1 MDVGGGSLVLGFIF
15 CGPDRDISR
24 LGRGRRFCG
33 DARPGNESGA
43 DGGWQRLFLP
53 DRVPAKFWVGAA
65 LCSSGVALLSWSG
78 GEKKKG
84 GLASDVV
91 GLDGGSQ
98 FFPDRCH
105 GRQGGSPYRVGTV
118 RSPDDVRVG
127 GSFGICASG
136 LGLGGVGGARVGS
149 RMADLRSILGWISGG
164 GRIGGDRDQW
174 ESDRG
179 ECGVRLAGAVVRGPG
194 LLVGKMGG
202 KPGSRLARENL
213 GDARL
218 GGGIVVWGRLGG
230 LGLIAER
237 E

>member
-43 DGGWQRLFLP
+43 DGGWQRLFFAGP
-53 DRVPAKFWVGAA
+53 GAGQV
-65 LCSSGVALLSWSG
+65 LGRCSSLLLRSRVAELEWR
-78 GEKKKG
+78 GEKKG
-84 GLASDVV
+84 GLASDAV

-230 LGLIAER
+230 LGLIAGR